1 MTFPTL
7 AEHLPELSAA
17 AAGFLAAA
25 VVFAVA
31 EARRAA
37 HARLRAAAR
46 TIETARLSGIL
57 AQAKDGAL
65 VLVHE
70 AETADPADCTA
81 ACSRRLAVLLAL
93 PQGDRAEFADVI
105 GALDPGD
112 AAALAAPIAALLQ
125 TGDTF
130 DRIVTAPGCGRTLR
144 LTGLRADETPGT
156 RLTSVIWFSD
166 VTREIQEQ
174 ESARHDIDTLRRDR
188 SRYRAALDAL
198 PLPIWLR
205 NDDLDITFCNTA
217 FARAV
222 GAPDP
227 ISARREKAEL
237 LQGAAGSEGRALAAR
252 AQAAGDSRQERE
264 VLALGGTLR
273 HLDVRETPL
282 MPHGASAVTPAEAK
296 LLGGTVGIAL
306 DTTDQ
311 QDSRAELA
319 RHDEAHALVLE
330 RLGTA
335 IAVFGADQRLRFY
348 NTAFV
353 RLWQL
358 DDAWLDSEPDYG
370 TVLEVLRDR
379 RQLPEVADFPAYKT
393 AEIAAFTDLLEPVE
407 ALMHLPGGTTLRHVV
422 APHPLGGLL
431 LTYEDVTDTLALERS
446 YNTLIDVQAETLN
459 HLCEAVAVFDAGGTL
474 RLSNA
479 AFATLWELPEIRP
492 LPGGAEASD
501 AALRFTEVI
510 DLQARLIADTDE
522 RRDFSAC
529 MARLFHDRD
538 ASEGTLSH
546 ANCGTV
552 RWRSSPLADGGCV
565 LSYDA
570 ITDTPSGGDCAGL
583 APVLAGGVRSISG
596 WSEVLAHAHYG
607 ALNPRQQAY
616 IDSIRDAAAA
626 MERLLVAADE
636 MREGGEAEPQE
647 TLDVHA
653 ALSDALAAAR
663 ERAARREVDL
673 HFDCQPAIGA
683 ERLPLIAFERL
694 LGMTLD
700 MALTG
705 CSPGDAISLA
715 AQREPGG
722 GLTLTIADTGT
733 GWDVSPTGDRAA
745 QARFAAIRTYAALQ
759 GWRFSLVTVP
769 GEGTA
774 VTLRRDRV

>member
-1 MTFPTL
+1 MTFPALT
-7 AEHLPELSAA
+7 ERLPELSAA

-25 VVFAVA
+25 VLFTAA
-31 EARRAA
+31 GMRRAA
-37 HARLRAAAR
+37 ALRRRAKARAV
-46 TIETARLSGIL
+46 ETARLSGIL

-70 AETADPADCTA
+70 AEVADPAECTV
-81 ACSRRLAVLLAL
+81 ACSRRLAVLLDL
-93 PQGDRAEFADVI
+93 PQGERAAFFDVMA
-105 GALDPGD
+105 ALAPPD
-112 AAALAAPIAALLQ
+112 AEALAAPIAALLQ

-130 DRIVTAPGCGRTLR
+130 DRTVAAPGCGRTLR
-144 LTGLRADETPGT
+144 LTGVRADETPGT
-156 RLTSVIWFSD
+156 RITSVIWFSD
-166 VTREIQEQ
+166 VTRETAAQEEAQ
-174 ESARHDIDTLRRDR
+174 RDIHTLRRDR

-227 ISARREKAEL
+227 ISARREGAEL
-237 LQGAAGSEGRALAAR
+237 LRGAAGREGRDLAAR

-296 LLGGTVGIAL
+296 VLGGTVGIAL
-306 DTTDQ
+306 DTTEQ

-335 IAVFGADQRLRFY
+335 IAVFDGGQRLRFY

-379 RQLPEVADFPAYKT
+379 RQLPEVADFPAYKA

-407 ALMHLPGGTTLRHVV
+407 ALMHLPGGTTLRRVV

-459 HLCEAVAVFDAGGTL
+459 HLREAVAVFDAGGTL

-479 AFATLWELPEIRP
+479 AFAALWELPEIRP

-501 AALRFTEVI
+501 AALRFTEVV
-510 DLQARLIADTDE
+510 DLQARLIAEAAE
-522 RRDFSAC
+522 RRDFTAR

-538 ASEGTLSH
+538 AAEGVLAH
-546 ANCGTV
+546 ASRGTV
-552 RWRSSPLADGGCV
+552 RWRSAPLADGGAV

-570 ITDTPSGGDCAGL
+570 AADIPTDGCGSL
-583 APVLAGGVRSISG
+583 APVLAGGVRSIAG
-596 WSEVLAHAHYG
+596 WSEVLAYAHYG

-626 MERLLVAADE
+626 MERLLVATDE
-636 MREGGEAEPQE
+636 LQGGGDPEPPE

-663 ERAARREVDL
+663 ERANRREVDL

-683 ERLPLIAFERL
+683 ERLSLDAFERL
-694 LGMTLD
+694 LGMALD
-700 MALTG
+700 MALAG

-733 GWDVSPTGDRAA
+733 GWDVSPGGDRAA
-745 QARFAAIRTYAALQ
+745 EARFAAIRSYAALQ

-769 GEGTA
+769 NEGTA
-774 VTLRRDRV
+774 VTLRRERT